1 MNTASGVISRLPRP
15 LAPAIDKSASGEPDG
30 KAPGA
35 WPTRP
40 VQECRGVFPPE
51 VRAQATAVA
60 CSLPQTQGVPLARW
74 SRTELARW
82 VASAPSLPAVS
93 ASTISRWLQAE
104 RIRPWRYH
112 AWQHIQHPQTFLE
125 RARPVLRLYG
135 RASALL
141 QEGTWL
147 VCIDE
152 KTSIQAREAE
162 QPPRAALPGHVARQ
176 SPRYHRRGMRH
187 LIAGLS
193 VADGLVSGQCATRKR
208 FVDFRAFLEEVIIP
222 EALRR
227 KVQKV
232 ILILD
237 NGPTHAPKRLA
248 RWLEEQAI
256 ALKGVLTLEV
266 MWLPVNASWLDQI
279 EIWFSLLQRKLLQ
292 PNHFL
297 NVASLEEAISDFIAY
312 YNQEAKPI
320 KWSYTVEKLE
330 RKLGAHL

>member
-1 MNTASGVISRLPRP
+1 MSTPNGVISRLHRP
-15 LAPAIDKSASGEPDG
+15 LAPVIGKCASGEHVG
-30 KAPGA
+30 KAPRA

-40 VQECRGVFPPE
+40 VRERRGVFPPE

-60 CSLPQTQGVPLARW
+60 CSLPQAQGVPLARW

-82 VASAPSLPAVS
+82 VAAASELPAVS
-93 ASTISRWLQAE
+93 ASTIGRWLKAE

-112 AWQHIQHPQTFLE
+112 AWQRIQNLQTFLE
-125 RARPVLRLYG
+125 RAGPVLRVYE

-141 QEGTWL
+141 REGTWL
-147 VCIDE
+147 VCVDE

-162 QPPRAALPGHVARQ
+162 QGPRAALPGQGVQQ

-187 LIAGLS
+187 LMAGLS
-193 VADGLVSGQCATRKR
+193 VADGFVAGRCSTRKR
-208 FVDFRAFLEEVIIP
+208 FVDFRAFLEEVIIA

-227 KVQKV
+227 QVQQV

-237 NGPTHAPKRLA
+237 NGPTHAPKQLA

-256 ALKGVLTLEV
+256 ALKGKLTLEV
-266 MWLPVNASWLDQI
+266 LWLPVNASWLDQI
-279 EIWFSLLQRKLLQ
+279 EIWFSILQRKLLQ

-297 NVASLEEAISDFIAY
+297 STASLEQAISDFIAY
-312 YNQEAKPI
+312 YNQTAKPI

-330 RKLGAHL
+330 RKLGVNL